1 MKWSAVAALML
12 IAFLTGCDRSSDV
25 VSAGKQPTVVS
36 NQTSRL
42 DESKQ
47 RLFEGGPK
55 QFQDSGDLHLV
66 NFSDENHGW
75 IAGRNSLYK
84 TIDAGKTWNP
94 VALNFPEG
102 AEPTQILFRSAST
115 GWVILEKDGDA
126 SNRAQW
132 LMFTSNGGETWS
144 LQYQATQV
152 SAMRVAFYDDQN
164 GWLSGIRYL
173 PGKGV
178 TFTHLVLRTSDGG
191 QHWQDVTQDLARL
204 TSDKQD
210 TFGNPVNDGD
220 MAIVATGPQA
230 ATVIT
235 ASMKIVVT
243 INGGESWSETADLL
257 DESDRQSGVRSFGIG
272 AAGPWLAGSTDS
284 QEGIRSNL
292 IVQESGNSWARRTL
306 PDFFLSDILQLSKDE
321 FIACGYIKK
330 SIQTDGNYSVQIE
343 GAILYSGNSGKQW
356 SIIYRDQDVSTINSA
371 VSPNQR
377 DVWAVGSNGTLIH
390 LVRSGKI

>member
-1 MKWSAVAALML
+1 MKWSTVGAFIL
-12 IAFLTGCDRSSDV
+12 IAFLTGCDRTSDV

-36 NQTSRL
+36 NQISRL

-47 RLFEGGPK
+47 GLFEGGPEK
-55 QFQDSGDLHLV
+55 FQDSGDLTLV

-84 TIDAGKTWNP
+84 TIDAGKTWSP

-115 GWVILEKDGDA
+115 GWVILQKDRGAPSD
-126 SNRAQW
+126 RTQW
-132 LMFTSNGGETWS
+132 LMFTSNGGETWN

-164 GWLSGIRYL
+164 GWLSGLRYL

-191 QHWQDVTQDLARL
+191 QHWQDVTQDLVRL
-204 TSDKQD
+204 TSDRKD
-210 TFGNPVNDGD
+210 TFGDPVNDGD

-230 ATVIT
+230 ASVVT
-235 ASMKIVVT
+235 ASMRIAVT
-243 INGGESWSETADLL
+243 IDGGESWSEAADLQ
-257 DESDRQSGVRSFGIG
+257 DGSDRQSGVRRFGIG

-284 QEGIRSNL
+284 TEGIRSNL
-292 IVQESGNSWARRTL
+292 IVQQAGNRWARRAL
-306 PDFFLSDILQLSKDE
+306 PGFYLSDVLQLSKDE
-321 FIACGYIKK
+321 FVACGYIKK
-330 SIQTDGNYSVQIE
+330 FGQNYDEQIE
-343 GAILYSGNSGKQW
+343 GAILYSRNAGEEW
-356 SIIYRDQDVSTINSA
+356 SVIYRNREVSTINSLA
-371 VSPNQR
+371 SANQR
-377 DVWAVGSNGTLIH
+377 DVWAVGSNGTLIS
-390 LVRSGKI
+390 LSRLSDNK